1 VIIGGH
7 PDVYRDRFSPPY
19 ERESLVFHGIE
30 DYMQLVQQQVE
41 GRLSLWSDAECS
53 AWRPKPPMDIAPWA
67 RARIWLTREMGCE
80 PGPYDPD
87 RTPWVHIIFQ
97 AFQDKKVDG
106 IVAVMSAQ
114 GGKSLTAQICIGWV
128 IDNDPS
134 NIIYFIDTVENAIW
148 VSRRRIQKMLD
159 AQKSLAGKIDPPH
172 KRKAL
177 DIGFMGGSLVLG
189 GASSASQL
197 ANKSAPRVIRDEI
210 GKWKDALGAEAGAL
224 ENAAQRT
231 KGQIWSVLFDIS
243 TPVMEGDPILKRY
256 ELSDKNKWFVP
267 CPLCGHYQELIW
279 EQVKYAKDENGK
291 GDPMTVREP
300 GNAWYECIGCKEK
313 IYEKHKRWMNRHGQG
328 VREGEKVVLLDDLP
342 FDSAKALRSGSAPD
356 DGAERLSFCFTENS
370 WEVGRRYNLWA
381 IELESG
387 KRVFYK
393 KVGNPKFNSIVGLHI
408 SRIYSPFN
416 SWGELAKEWL
426 EIGRDSSKRQAFVNS
441 TLAQPYHQKATKS
454 NIDEIAAHITKA
466 VKPKVA
472 SQGYDIIICTADYH
486 GARFGVRFVTL
497 AINSISH
504 DIDMID
510 YGELGNLDDF
520 LDRIRS
526 PYDLADGGQGVA
538 DLSGVDSGYQAGKV
552 YDFCRLVPR
561 CFPTKGFAGRAGK
574 PISLSEIDEYKN
586 AKGKRIEKPKKVDR
600 SAFRL
605 FQMDVKVW
613 KDNLFD
619 MLNETSRDGGFV
631 VRFHGDTGEDFIE
644 SMCSEKRVERTDRV
658 GRISTEWVVDK
669 HEKNHYWDCFVAGL
683 ALASWWIPQV
693 VDARLRAMKRK
704 RRTGRMRR

>member
-1 VIIGGH
+1 MVV
-7 PDVYRDRFSPPY
+7 DMVANNAATSDRAV
-19 ERESLVFHGIE
+19 R
-30 DYMQLVQQQVE
+30 
-41 GRLSLWSDAECS
+41 LWSDAECS

-328 VREGEKVVLLDDLP
+328 VRAGEKVVFLATEVTEVTE
-342 FDSAKALRSGSAPD
+342 FENKRECSASY
-356 DGAERLSFCFTENS
+356 CFTENS

-441 TLAQPYHQKATKS
+441 TLAQPYHQKAAKS
-454 NIDEIAAHITKA
+454 TIGELVKHITPA
-466 VKPKVA
+466 VKPKIV
-472 SQGYDIIICTADYH
+472 SENYDILISTADFH
-486 GARFGVRFVTL
+486 GPKIGVRFTTW
-497 AINSISH
+497 AFNSVNY
-504 DIDMID
+504 DMDMID
-510 YGELGNLDDF
+510 YGQLGSLDDF
-520 LDRIRS
+520 RDVIS
-526 PYDLADGGQGVA
+526 TPYESVNAGEVA
-538 DLSGVDSGYQAGKV
+538 VDFSGVDSGYQMRRV
-552 YDFCRLVPR
+552 YDFCRKTPR
-561 CFPTKGFAGRAGK
+561 CLPTKGFAGRAGK
-574 PISLSEIDEYKN
+574 LYSLTEVDDYKS
-586 AKGKRIEKPKKVDR
+586 IEGRKKIIRPKKDDGTV
-600 SAFRL
+600 FKL
-605 FQMDVKVW
+605 FQLDVKAW
-613 KDNLFD
+613 KDHYFN
-619 MLNETSRDGGFV
+619 MLSAESDEGGFV
-631 VRFHGDTGEDFIE
+631 VRFHGDTGADFIE
-644 SMCSEKRVERTDRV
+644 SMCSEKRIEKKDRIERV
-658 GRISTEWVVDK
+658 STVWVPDK
-669 HEKNHYWDCFVAGL
+669 GEIHYWDCTIMAI
-683 ALASWWIPQV
+683 ALANWWIPQV
-693 VDARLRAMKRK
+693 VDVRARKLRGKIKLSDRQRQKRAE
-704 RRTGRMRR
+704 RQR